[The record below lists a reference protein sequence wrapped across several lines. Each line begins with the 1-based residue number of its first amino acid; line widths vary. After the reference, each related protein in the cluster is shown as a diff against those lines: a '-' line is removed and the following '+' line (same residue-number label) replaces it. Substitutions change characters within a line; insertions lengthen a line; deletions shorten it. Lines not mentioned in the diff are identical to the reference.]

1 MWSIFIGCS
10 NGNVGC
16 LDVSEGEIR
25 TGEVRIGQIMYMC
38 NSGNVN
44 KKLKKNSLTK
54 S

>member
-1 MWSIFIGCS
+1 MGCP

-16 LDVSEGEIR
+16 LDVSEGQVR

-44 KKLKKNSLTK
+44 KKLKKIA
-54 S
+54 